1 MKKKNRREINYIKVN
16 LNSQT
21 KLEKQKRVNNIT
33 YIQIKQNY
41 DSYLK
46 RNKNIKLLKEN
57 STLRKI
63 TSKDYLEQKKYNNK
77 NENNNLELMPFIP
90 NKKINKRKK
99 EELKNIQ
106 RNVISM
112 RRFEY
117 SMKVKDAANKKICKN
132 NKYDIKKV
140 ITIQRWIKG
149 YLVRSFL
156 YNASEVEKILN
167 DFIKH
172 INKFIY
178 LKFNAFKKLKKYNIS
193 NIKYISDNIFENKK
207 FFNNANDYISISN
220 INTNN
225 NTNTFTNNN
234 TFSVGQ
240 ETPENFENRSREL
253 LIEQK
258 KKYKAPSIRELLMFN
273 NDLNKNKS
281 TNSTLNQNL
290 KNEIYFKKFQ
300 RAKSSNSI
308 IIKNNNKICNQSFN
322 VNNKSFQTFS
332 AFNSNNNIK
341 TKEKIELNHKLG
353 TKTINIRNLLFN
365 NVNNNNEKI
374 YKKPL
379 INMIYISK
387 VSKINNKS
395 YNINNSPKSE
405 KLFLPK
411 VYQIKLDD
419 SFEENNKDNNIIK
432 EEFNSKER
440 NENPLLGFDNIFID
454 EIKEVKED
462 DEEDDSQSQFIKNF
476 SESQISEKQ
485 LNDNK
490 NIFNKKYNIA
500 SSSFEIKP
508 CSFDK
513 KKILIVLLL
522 EKQILF
528 SLKPYVFNLLK
539 TLWKNKNKIF
549 S

>member
-132 NKYDIKKV
+132 NKYDIKKI

-172 INKFIY
+172 INKFVY

-193 NIKYISDNIFENKK
+193 NIKYISDNIFQNKK

-258 KKYKAPSIRELLMFN
+258 KKYKAPSIRELLLFN

-308 IIKNNNKICNQSFN
+308 IIKNNNKTFNQSFK

-379 INMIYISK
+379 INMNYISK
-387 VSKINNKS
+387 VSKINNKL

>member
-132 NKYDIKKV
+132 NKYDIKKI

-172 INKFIY
+172 INKFVY

-308 IIKNNNKICNQSFN
+308 IIKNNNKTFNQSFK

-365 NVNNNNEKI
+365 NVKNNNEKI

-411 VYQIKLDD
+411 VYQIKLND

>member
-90 NKKINKRKK
+90 NKRINKRKK

-132 NKYDIKKV
+132 NKYDIKKI

-172 INKFIY
+172 INKFVY

-308 IIKNNNKICNQSFN
+308 IIKNNNKTFNQSFK

-411 VYQIKLDD
+411 VYQIKLND

>member
-63 TSKDYLEQKKYNNK
+63 TSKYYLEQKKYNNK

-90 NKKINKRKK
+90 NKRINKRKK

-178 LKFNAFKKLKKYNIS
+178 LKFNVFKKLKMYNIS

-258 KKYKAPSIRELLMFN
+258 KKYKAPSIRELLMSN

-290 KNEIYFKKFQ
+290 KNEIYLKKFQ

-365 NVNNNNEKI
+365 NINNNNEKI

-476 SESQISEKQ
+476 SESQISEKL

>member
-90 NKKINKRKK
+90 NKRINKRKK

-132 NKYDIKKV
+132 NKYDIKKI

-178 LKFNAFKKLKKYNIS
+178 LKFNVFKKLKMYNIS

-207 FFNNANDYISISN
+207 FFNNANEYISISN

-258 KKYKAPSIRELLMFN
+258 KKYKAPSIRELLMSN

-290 KNEIYFKKFQ
+290 KNEIYLKKFQ

-308 IIKNNNKICNQSFN
+308 IIKNNNKICNQCFN

-476 SESQISEKQ
+476 SESQISEKL

>member
-90 NKKINKRKK
+90 NKRINKRKK

-132 NKYDIKKV
+132 NKYDIKKI

-172 INKFIY
+172 INKFVY

-308 IIKNNNKICNQSFN
+308 IIKNNNKTFNQSFK

-387 VSKINNKS
+387 VSKINNKL

-411 VYQIKLDD
+411 VYQIKLND

>member
-1 MKKKNRREINYIKVN
+1 MKKKNRREINYIKIN

-57 STLRKI
+57 STLRKV

-117 SMKVKDAANKKICKN
+117 SMKVKDAANKKIWKN
-132 NKYDIKKV
+132 NKYDIKKI

-172 INKFIY
+172 INKFVY

-290 KNEIYFKKFQ
+290 KNEIYLKKFQ

-308 IIKNNNKICNQSFN
+308 IIKNNNKTFNQSFK

-365 NVNNNNEKI
+365 NINNNNEKI

-379 INMIYISK
+379 INMNYISK
-387 VSKINNKS
+387 VSKINNKL

>member
-90 NKKINKRKK
+90 NKRINKRKK

-132 NKYDIKKV
+132 NKYDIKKI

-172 INKFIY
+172 INKFVY

-308 IIKNNNKICNQSFN
+308 IIKNNNKTFNQSFK
-322 VNNKSFQTFS
+322 VNNKSFQAFQ

-411 VYQIKLDD
+411 VYQIKLND

-440 NENPLLGFDNIFID
+440 NESPLLGFDNIFID

-522 EKQILF
+522 EKQIYL
-528 SLKPYVFNLLK
+528 V
-539 TLWKNKNKIF
+539 
-549 S
+549 

>member
-132 NKYDIKKV
+132 NKYDIKKI

-172 INKFIY
+172 INKFVY

-207 FFNNANDYISISN
+207 FFNNANDYISTSN

-308 IIKNNNKICNQSFN
+308 IIKNNNKTFNQSFK

-379 INMIYISK
+379 INMNYISK
-387 VSKINNKS
+387 VSKINNKL

-411 VYQIKLDD
+411 VYQIKLND

-476 SESQISEKQ
+476 SESQISEKL

>member
-90 NKKINKRKK
+90 NKRINKRKK

-132 NKYDIKKV
+132 NKYDIKKI

-172 INKFIY
+172 INKFVY

-308 IIKNNNKICNQSFN
+308 IIKNNNKTFNQSFK

-440 NENPLLGFDNIFID
+440 NESPLLGFDNIFID

-476 SESQISEKQ
+476 SESQISEKL

>member
-132 NKYDIKKV
+132 NKYDIKKI

-172 INKFIY
+172 INKFVY

-308 IIKNNNKICNQSFN
+308 IIKNNNKTFNQSFK

-379 INMIYISK
+379 INMNYISK
-387 VSKINNKS
+387 VSKINNKL

>member
-90 NKKINKRKK
+90 NKRINKRKK

-132 NKYDIKKV
+132 NKYDIKKI

-172 INKFIY
+172 INKFVY
-178 LKFNAFKKLKKYNIS
+178 LKFNAFIKLKKYNIS
-193 NIKYISDNIFENKK
+193 NIKDLSDNIFENKK
-207 FFNNANDYISISN
+207 FFNNVNDYISISN

-308 IIKNNNKICNQSFN
+308 IIKNNNKTFNQSFK

-379 INMIYISK
+379 INMNYISK
-387 VSKINNKS
+387 VSKNNNKL

-476 SESQISEKQ
+476 SESQISEKL

-513 KKILIVLLL
+513 KKILIVLVL

>member
-90 NKKINKRKK
+90 NKRINKRKK

-132 NKYDIKKV
+132 NKYDIKKI

-172 INKFIY
+172 INKFVY

-308 IIKNNNKICNQSFN
+308 IIKNNNKTFNQSFK

-379 INMIYISK
+379 INMNYISK
-387 VSKINNKS
+387 VSKINNKL

-411 VYQIKLDD
+411 VYQIKLND

>member
-90 NKKINKRKK
+90 NKRINKRKK

-172 INKFIY
+172 INKFVY

-308 IIKNNNKICNQSFN
+308 IIKNNNKTFNQSFK

-379 INMIYISK
+379 INMNYISRI
-387 VSKINNKS
+387 SKINNKL

-476 SESQISEKQ
+476 SESQISEKL

>member
-90 NKKINKRKK
+90 NKRINKRKK

-117 SMKVKDAANKKICKN
+117 SMKVKDAANKRICKN

-172 INKFIY
+172 INKFVY

-207 FFNNANDYISISN
+207 FFNNANEYISISN

-258 KKYKAPSIRELLMFN
+258 KKYKAPSIRELLMSN

-290 KNEIYFKKFQ
+290 KNEIYLKKFQ

-440 NENPLLGFDNIFID
+440 NESPLLGFDNIFID

>member
-90 NKKINKRKK
+90 NKRINKRKK

-132 NKYDIKKV
+132 NKYDIKKI

-172 INKFIY
+172 INKFVY

-308 IIKNNNKICNQSFN
+308 IIKNNNKTFNQSFK

-379 INMIYISK
+379 INVIYISK
-387 VSKINNKS
+387 VSKINNKL

>member
-57 STLRKI
+57 STLRKV

-132 NKYDIKKV
+132 NKYDIKKI

-172 INKFIY
+172 INKFVY

-308 IIKNNNKICNQSFN
+308 IIKNNNKTFNQSFK

-379 INMIYISK
+379 INMNYISK
-387 VSKINNKS
+387 VSKINNKL

-490 NIFNKKYNIA
+490 NIFNKKFNIA

>member
-21 KLEKQKRVNNIT
+21 KLEKQKKVNNIT

-90 NKKINKRKK
+90 NKRINKRKK

-178 LKFNAFKKLKKYNIS
+178 LKFNVFKKLKMYNIS

-207 FFNNANDYISISN
+207 FFNNANEYISISN

-476 SESQISEKQ
+476 SESQISEKL

>member
-90 NKKINKRKK
+90 NKRINKRKK

-132 NKYDIKKV
+132 NKYDIKKI

-172 INKFIY
+172 INKFVY

-308 IIKNNNKICNQSFN
+308 IIKNNNKTFNQSFK

-411 VYQIKLDD
+411 VYQIKLND

-476 SESQISEKQ
+476 SESQISEKL

>member
-172 INKFIY
+172 INKFVY

-500 SSSFEIKP
+500 SSSFEFKP

>member
-90 NKKINKRKK
+90 NKRINKRKK

-132 NKYDIKKV
+132 NKYDIKKI

-172 INKFIY
+172 INKFVY

-308 IIKNNNKICNQSFN
+308 IIKNNNKTFNQSFK

-476 SESQISEKQ
+476 SESQISEKL

>member
-90 NKKINKRKK
+90 NKRINKRKK

-117 SMKVKDAANKKICKN
+117 SMKVKDAANKKICKS
-132 NKYDIKKV
+132 NKYDIKKI

-178 LKFNAFKKLKKYNIS
+178 LKFNVFKKLKMYNIS

-207 FFNNANDYISISN
+207 FFNNANEYISISN

-258 KKYKAPSIRELLMFN
+258 KKYKAPSIRELLMSN

-290 KNEIYFKKFQ
+290 KNEIYLKKFQ

-476 SESQISEKQ
+476 SESQISEKL

>member
-178 LKFNAFKKLKKYNIS
+178 LKFNVFKKLKMYNIS

-207 FFNNANDYISISN
+207 FFNNANEYVSISN

-308 IIKNNNKICNQSFN
+308 IIKNNNKTFNQSFK

-411 VYQIKLDD
+411 VYQIKLND

-440 NENPLLGFDNIFID
+440 NESPLLGFDNIFID

>member
-90 NKKINKRKK
+90 NKRINKRKK

-172 INKFIY
+172 INKFVY

-207 FFNNANDYISISN
+207 FFNNANEYISISN

-308 IIKNNNKICNQSFN
+308 IIKNNNKTFNQSFK

-440 NENPLLGFDNIFID
+440 NESPLLGFDNIFID

-462 DEEDDSQSQFIKNF
+462 DEEDDSQSQLIKNF

>member
-90 NKKINKRKK
+90 NKRINKRKK

-117 SMKVKDAANKKICKN
+117 SMKVKDAANKRICKN

-172 INKFIY
+172 INKFVY

-207 FFNNANDYISISN
+207 FFNNANEYISISN

-290 KNEIYFKKFQ
+290 KNEIYLKKFQ

-440 NENPLLGFDNIFID
+440 NESPLLGFDNIFID